1 MSETE
6 TQTTTPAKPA
16 YHMRPAHIW
25 YNKWAGGDR
34 EDSYSNTAASF
45 LREDVVRMV
54 MNANISMTFHPP
66 PHQCPTLQK
75 TVSPETNLQTIET
88 IWVVLDPFHDKIEHY
103 ILAELKRLGLDRKR
117 RKLFEVRVL
126 QHRSV
131 AFVTYADEANAQFA
145 KEAMACQSM
154 DNDEILNVR
163 WATEDPNPQSKLAEK
178 RRLEDIGS
186 AAIANKLDPRMVD
199 AVRHIRALED
209 EEAVPEP
216 ASPPEK
222 RQKLIE
228 PEAEP
233 EPEPEP
239 EPSGILS
246 AQTLEGIRYLAEVR
260 RQQEKSLQTKS
271 ITARPAQTGLGGLGG
286 YASDEEDD

>member
-1 MSETE
+1 MKYCCLFFARGCCPYGYECEYLHDLPSPSTSMPDSSKDCFARDKFSDYRDDMGGVGSFSRQNRTLYIGRIKETGPGPETE
-6 TQTTTPAKPA
+6 EIVRRHFK
-16 YHMRPAHIW
+16 MWGEIV
-25 YNKWAGGDR
+25 
-34 EDSYSNTAASF
+34 F
-45 LREDVVRMV
+45 L
-54 MNANISMTFHPP
+54 
-66 PHQCPTLQK
+66 
-75 TVSPETNLQTIET
+75 
-88 IWVVLDPFHDKIEHY
+88 
-103 ILAELKRLGLDRKR
+103 
-117 RKLFEVRVL
+117 RVL

-163 WATEDPNPQSKLAEK
+163 WATEDPNPESKLTEK
-178 RRLEDIGS
+178 RRLEEIGS
-186 AAIANKLDPRMVD
+186 VAIANKLDPRMVD

-209 EEAVPEP
+209 EEAVPES

-228 PEAEP
+228 SQPEP

-246 AQTLEGIRYLAEVR
+246 AQTLEGIKYLAEVR
-260 RQQEKSLQTKS
+260 RQQEKLLQK
-271 ITARPAQTGLGGLGG
+271 AKPVPPRPAPTGLGGLGG
-286 YASDEEDD
+286 YASDEEED